1 MTISPEKTVT
11 ALAAAAQAAPE
22 WAAAGATVRF
32 VLSDP
37 DTEVTLDPQ
46 GRTTDAAP
54 THVLRISWA
63 DLLDITSGRRTFM
76 RSVTGRR
83 LSSHGPVMQT
93 FAFGQA
99 LAAFG
104 LGR

>member
-1 MTISPEKTVT
+1 MSISSDLTVA
-11 ALAAAAQAAPE
+11 ALSAAAQAAPA
-22 WAAAGATVRF
+22 WQNAGATVRF
-32 VLSDP
+32 VLAEP

-46 GRTTDAAP
+46 GQATDAAP
-54 THVLRISWA
+54 THVLRISWS
-63 DLLDITSGRRTFM
+63 DLLDITAGRRSFL

-99 LAAFG
+99 LETFG